1 MPTLELDDG
10 TTPGEPVAPIALETT
25 APPEPAELVE
35 QIAAEPAVT
44 PEPVSASVPLSPSEP
59 QAREVVAA
67 PAGGKRTSGRRRSSG
82 APPGPSQVSRVA
94 RVLDRLFAKD
104 AKLTAELMQEL
115 RNCTS
120 SDFVVLFRPPPG
132 SEPPPAKARSDNPN
146 VDAPAVGTPPAEPR
160 WENPGVDAEPAVE
173 PGLIWT
179 KRGAEAEIPGHLQ
192 GLQQEHPPKPMWD
205 ETGRRISGKLPS
217 AFEWTKGSERPVSR
231 RTHWSA

>member
-1 MPTLELDDG
+1 MPSG
-10 TTPGEPVAPIALETT
+10 R
-25 APPEPAELVE
+25 
-35 QIAAEPAVT
+35 
-44 PEPVSASVPLSPSEP
+44 
-59 QAREVVAA
+59 ARSSGKRDIGSTAA
-67 PAGGKRTSGRRRSSG
+67 PAGGKRNSGRRRSSG

-160 WENPGVDAEPAVE
+160 WQNPGVDAEPAVE

-179 KRGAEAEIPGHLQ
+179 KRGAEAKIPGHLQ
-192 GLQQEHPPKPMWD
+192 GLQQEHPPKPIWD
-205 ETGRRISGKLPS
+205 SNGRRLNPLPS
-217 AFEWTKGSERPVSR
+217 AFDFVKNSERPVSR